1 MKKNYQAGY
10 TLIELLTVIIILVAV
25 GSIISSI
32 LVSVLR
38 SSNKSSVTN
47 VVRTNGNNAMA
58 QMSKMIAYAQKLE
71 GISVDG
77 SKYYADCTSLSST
90 TKYYYLRI
98 KGFDDGITTFACAQ
112 SKIASQSSII
122 APGGNPCPTGSNCS
136 YLVDPN
142 LYATCYF
149 NCSQESAGAPA
160 RIDIFLD
167 LKAVSSAKFAESQA
181 DIPFETSATIVN
193 SGNR

>member
-1 MKKNYQAGY
+1 MKINNQTGY
-10 TLIELLTVIIILVAV
+10 TLVELLTVIIILVAV
-25 GSIISSI
+25 GSIISSV

-38 SSNKSSVTN
+38 SSNKSSVTD

-58 QMSKMIAYAQKLE
+58 QMSKMITYAQKLE

-98 KGFDDGITTFACAQ
+98 KGFDSGVTTFACANSQ
-112 SKIASQSSII
+112 IASKSASGAI
-122 APGGNPCPTGSNCS
+122 S
-136 YLVDPN
+136 YLVDPK

-149 NCSQESAGAPA
+149 NCSQESAAAPA

-167 LKAVSSAKFAESQA
+167 LKAASSTTFSENQA
-181 DIPFETSATIVN
+181 DIPFETSVTVVN